1 MEMGYA
7 GECRLL
13 MQTKSAEMRDTGER
27 VDRENERRIYT
38 EKVYR
43 SGEGTKEMEMGG
55 MGGCMQAMQHTTAA
69 TASVRCTAR
78 E

>member
-1 MEMGYA
+1 MCGRVNEIDGDERH
-7 GECRLL
+7 G
-13 MQTKSAEMRDTGER
+13 R
-27 VDRENERRIYT
+27 VDRQRERTKNLYRRD
-38 EKVYR
+38 YR

-55 MGGCMQAMQHTTAA
+55 MGGCMHAMQHTTAA